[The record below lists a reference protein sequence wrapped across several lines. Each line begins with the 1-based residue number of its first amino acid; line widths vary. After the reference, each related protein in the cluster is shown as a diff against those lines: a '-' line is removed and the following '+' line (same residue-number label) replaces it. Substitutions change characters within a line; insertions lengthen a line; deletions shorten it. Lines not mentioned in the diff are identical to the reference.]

1 MLYEVI
7 RLHARK
13 VMLNTSPPTPAA
25 RQGHCNGLVFE
36 LVTAM
41 RRPPIPPFAP
51 HQRRG
56 NNQGGNIL
64 GLQVLAVVKAFGSK
78 QTRSLPFTFDSSSFH
93 T

>member
-56 NNQGGNIL
+56 NNQGGLEYTWPTSTCCCEGIRI
-64 GLQVLAVVKAFGSK
+64 
-78 QTRSLPFTFDSSSFH
+78 QTDPFPPLH
-93 T
+93 L